1 MRREARVE
9 VEMSKYR
16 EETFYLRADVAY
28 GNGTTWSSGE
38 IRGEIAK
45 SWKILLVKTGNG
57 SQDIGAA
64 SMQQMISSP
73 IELQVKWL
81 DKPELQVEKNA
92 DKSGKTYKLGDIITY
107 TLDVTQQIEKAIAKN
122 VVITDTILTEGVKL
136 QKNSVILL
144 NENGEKIPDA
154 KITVQGNS
162 YTIHAGEFLEGPES
176 GQKYT
181 VEYQVA
187 ITDESVIGKEI
198 EKELEN
204 TPEKKTEKNAQKE
217 KMINL
222 MNRYHSSTGADK
234 AEVVQE
240 LLEEVQG
247 FLGFAITKYFPAFK
261 QECYED
267 LYQECVVA
275 FLENIDKYDPE
286 KATIT
291 NFLTYPLIH
300 AMCSYTNMRT
310 NKCSSYYSGIM
321 NRVRKAKKDFEMEGH
336 NPSVADI
343 ALKTNLSVNK
353 VETALRQITAADE
366 VRYETDADLDA
377 MVREYMKT
385 PEDQVLEE
393 EIQETLKKS
402 FRKLSEKDLKLV
414 FIAFGFEDGTPKSTN
429 QVAKLAGL
437 SVNET
442 SKSIA
447 RSLRLLA
454 DDEDLMHLFGKSKSH
469 KKKDSANKA
478 LTLSLIP
485 NDNIMDLFE
494 NLDEEDDK
502 KKMDQIPDTEYDG
515 TFVINF

>member
-1 MRREARVE
+1 MKEENRMMQD
-9 VEMSKYR
+9 EMMN
-16 EETFYLRADVAY
+16 EE
-28 GNGTTWSSGE
+28 E
-38 IRGEIAK
+38 I
-45 SWKILLVKTGNG
+45 
-57 SQDIGAA
+57 
-64 SMQQMISSP
+64 
-73 IELQVKWL
+73 
-81 DKPELQVEKNA
+81 
-92 DKSGKTYKLGDIITY
+92 
-107 TLDVTQQIEKAIAKN
+107 
-122 VVITDTILTEGVKL
+122 
-136 QKNSVILL
+136 
-144 NENGEKIPDA
+144 
-154 KITVQGNS
+154 
-162 YTIHAGEFLEGPES
+162 
-176 GQKYT
+176 
-181 VEYQVA
+181 
-187 ITDESVIGKEI
+187 IGKEI

-204 TPEKKTEKNAQKE
+204 TPEKNTEKNAQKE

-261 QECYED
+261 QCYED